1 MKALLHNTSEIHSV
15 LSTGSNKRFQAS
27 PKPYVWDGAT
37 ETAQEQVSSSPRG
50 RSQRNPPSNSTNR
63 RKNTM
68 MASTKQALTSH
79 LTLRCSKMPTKEQEK
94 KCWAQQGLI
103 LWLIHIILCKSQTSK
118 TCSWLFPGSALDCSG
133 VCHLVLCLHGK
144 GWIRPEEKH
153 LNHWHCIPFCAESYS
168 SFIFGLGVSRECTA
182 QTSTAS
188 RTTGTYTSMNLR
200 KNSMLYLWWVLF
212 SVEIVIF

>member
-15 LSTGSNKRFQAS
+15 LSTGSSKRLQAS

-37 ETAQEQVSSSPRG
+37 ETAQEQVTSSPLR
-50 RSQRNPPSNSTNR
+50 RAQRNPPCRSTSR
-63 RKNTM
+63 RENTT
-68 MASTKQALTSH
+68 MAGTKQALISH
-79 LTLRCSKMPTKEQEK
+79 LTLRCSKKPAKEQK
-94 KCWAQQGLI
+94 SMLRSAHRLM
-103 LWLIHIILCKSQTSK
+103 IILHKSQTRK
-118 TCSWLFPGSALDCSG
+118 ACSWLFPGSALDYSG

-168 SFIFGLGVSRECTA
+168 SFVFGSGVTRECTA

-188 RTTGTYTSMNLR
+188 RTTGTCTSMNLQ
-200 KNSMLYLWWVLF
+200 KNYMLYLWWVEF